1 MGELWNSLYRRVV
14 KVVFS
19 EKFLLGL
26 IFCIWC
32 LEFSGHIHFLNTHF
46 QNYINSDYAG
56 DAVFAKHLTD
66 TGNFILSEDWLPTT
80 ELYIIHHQLI
90 MTPLF
95 YFISDYKTV
104 WLITSVLA
112 YVMLSSSIIFFM
124 RSSNATKVQSLL
136 AVVLFFNPL
145 CKLYLEFNIYFHG
158 YLFYFVLG
166 FLIMGSI
173 SRILIRNQLLKNDVL
188 VLCVTSFLGGLC
200 GVRMFMIVFTPL
212 LITFLIINCN
222 TLIRKL
228 NLTHLRILGAILI
241 SSMLG
246 VMLYF
251 VLGKYYA
258 THSFVRF
265 RLQDVNCIAG
275 NILDLP
281 KVILKSVWPG
291 SGTQCSIIGI
301 TLFWAYCFFRI
312 YKFRPA
318 DVSENSARLYNWLK
332 AFAYICI
339 LLNLSIMVFS
349 LGEQFCYCE
358 RYLVLSSYLLIPLF
372 VLTLQHNRKRGGGAN
387 LWQIILCNHYMYFLC
402 LRGTGIP
409 GDDQKRNSYLLER

>member
-1 MGELWNSLYRRVV
+1 MGELRNSLYRRVV

-318 DVSENSARLYNWLK
+318 DVSENSARLYTP
-332 AFAYICI
+332 
-339 LLNLSIMVFS
+339 IM
-349 LGEQFCYCE
+349 
-358 RYLVLSSYLLIPLF
+358 
-372 VLTLQHNRKRGGGAN
+372 
-387 LWQIILCNHYMYFLC
+387 
-402 LRGTGIP
+402 
-409 GDDQKRNSYLLER
+409 D